1 MDRRVHSAI
10 EAVYATFADVPRPT
24 TVRGCPCCTTAVENC
39 ALLARPLR
47 ELSADDLDRYAWKAV
62 TTMGTA
68 DDLTYFLPRLLEL
81 LVDDTLGAETEAVL
95 AKLEYVYDTWPL
107 ARQRAVD
114 DLIEAVLLHS
124 LIRDTADAWICGCG
138 LGTTDAA
145 ARLAAALNA
154 ADTAAGLTRWAQH
167 NCDASGDPDLR
178 NAYWSGD
185 DPGAIVLSAWIGRT
199 DVRRALELPG
209 EGSGVVSAEHCLYTC
224 VVDSRG
230 RVMFDAEFEV
240 HPGAVSSLSIELTAP
255 ERRRVNDPAALRE
268 LAFDIGG
275 SPEHWLA
282 RRVTD
287 DG

>member
-24 TVRGCPCCTTAVENC
+24 TVRGCPCCTTDVENC

-114 DLIEAVLLHS
+114 NLIEAVLLHS

-154 ADTAAGLTRWAQH
+154 ADTAAGLTRWAQR
-167 NCDASGDPDLR
+167 NSDASGDPDLR
-178 NAYWSGD
+178 NAYWSDD
-185 DPGAIVLSAWIGRT
+185 DPGAIVLSAWLGRT
-199 DVRRALELPG
+199 DVRRALGLPG
-209 EGSGVVSAEHCLYTC
+209 DGSGVINAEHCLYTC

-230 RVMFDAEFEV
+230 RVMLDAEFEV

>member
-24 TVRGCPCCTTAVENC
+24 TVRGCPCCTTDVENC

-114 DLIEAVLLHS
+114 NLIEAVLLHS

-154 ADTAAGLTRWAQH
+154 ADTAAGLTRWAQR
-167 NCDASGDPDLR
+167 NSDASGDPDLR
-178 NAYWSGD
+178 NAYWSDD
-185 DPGAIVLSAWIGRT
+185 DPGAIVLSAWLGRT
-199 DVRRALELPG
+199 DVRRALGLAG

-255 ERRRVNDPAALRE
+255 ERRRVDDPAALRE